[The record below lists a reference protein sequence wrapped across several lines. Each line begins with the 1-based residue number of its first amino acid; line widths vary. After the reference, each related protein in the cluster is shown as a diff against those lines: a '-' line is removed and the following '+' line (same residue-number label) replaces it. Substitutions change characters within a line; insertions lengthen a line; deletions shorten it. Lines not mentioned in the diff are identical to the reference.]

1 MKMALFDLWSRA
13 AALAQMRRV
22 VIESDPNYFKYVDIV
37 DVIGSKLAI
46 KLRYARHIGVFL
58 LEVLFCLCLY
68 SK

>member
-1 MKMALFDLWSRA
+1 MC
-13 AALAQMRRV
+13 RV
-22 VIESDPNYFKYVDIV
+22 VKESDPNYFKYVDTV

-46 KLRYARHIGVFL
+46 KLRYARHVGVFL